1 MTLDRF
7 LVSFPKLAKYDK
19 PASVQVSFGF
29 PLPAGYSAEKLA
41 SCELSGEK
49 GPVEHSKFRP
59 LAHWPDGSIKWV
71 LVDASLSPKEA
82 TGTLRLRTHDS
93 AKQLKPRTSDINL
106 RTVTLVRQGV
116 RITRSAENTK
126 ASGIDLRFEVTG
138 PWGEFSLINDAAKLR
153 SSARELYTHFE
164 VDTSFSPTGLRYPVE
179 VRLRGKAWRNGQVD
193 LSCTICN
200 TNPSNHPGGNWGLGE
215 KGAVLIENF
224 SVVVAPTDA
233 QPSNRPHKA
242 NKIVVRSAVDATTQT
257 ASQSLHLFQA
267 SSGGKN
273 WKSPTH
279 VVADGSIP
287 LPFCGYRL
295 KLDDNQVEG
304 LRATP
309 YVALQ
314 NGEQTIGIAAR
325 RFWENFPCAIRS
337 DGSCIDIAL
346 FPKESGYPHEL
357 QGGEQKTFEWAIYD
371 GDIASEDAP
380 LDGYLLN
387 PIPVFSSDYTESTT
401 AVSDVVASLAD
412 SPAGVL
418 YESLIN
424 QAIVGND
431 TFVDKREAI
440 DEYGWRN
447 FGDVYSDHE
456 AVFHKGPSPLI
467 AHLNNQYDC
476 AWGFAIQFL
485 RSGDTRWFEQM
496 IDMANHAW
504 DIDTYHTTQDR
515 HPYNLGLHW
524 HTFHYANAGTGTHRG
539 YPKTLLVE
547 ELSAEGADLDSMG
560 STGKSLKKVYGK
572 GGGPSAS
579 HMYSTGWMLAYYLTG
594 EPRYKEAAINL
605 ANYVLELEDGAQT
618 RFRLLSS
625 RPTGYATSSSY
636 EYYGPGRASGNA
648 IHVLLT
654 GYELTGEPKY
664 LEMVNYLM
672 RRCVHPDQ
680 DLDSLDLLNAELRW
694 FYTMHLQA
702 QCRLIDLLET
712 MPGQEENHKYAV
724 ACLLHYARWMLKN
737 ERPTLDCP
745 EHLQYPTE
753 TWAAQDIRKWHI
765 LAYAARW
772 CPTREE
778 GSAMMQKADWFYDY
792 VMRTLD
798 GFPTKS
804 LCRPVVLLMV
814 CGWQRESLIRDFD
827 RLAPKQIQLPSQW
840 PEQQPFI
847 PQRREAIA
855 RAKKIILAGG
865 VVGLV
870 SLAALGWVL
879 INALWK

>member
-7 LVSFPKLAKYDK
+7 LVSFPKLANFDK

-41 SCELSGEK
+41 SYELSGEK

-82 TGTLRLRTHDS
+82 TGTLRLRTNDGARQPES
-93 AKQLKPRTSDINL
+93 TKKDINL

-138 PWGEFSLINDAAKLR
+138 AWGEFSLINDTAKLR
-153 SSARELYTHFE
+153 SSARELFTHFE

-200 TNPSNHPGGNWGLGE
+200 TNPSNHPGGNWDLGE

-224 SVVVAPTDA
+224 SVVVTPTDA
-233 QPSNRPHKA
+233 QPANRPHNA
-242 NKIVVRSAVDATTQT
+242 NKIVVRPAVDAMTQT

-273 WKSPTH
+273 WKSSTH

-295 KLDDNQVEG
+295 KLDDKQVEG

-314 NGEQTIGIAAR
+314 NGEQTIGVAAR

-605 ANYVLELEDGAQT
+605 ANYALELEDGAQT

-737 ERPTLDCP
+737 ERPTLDRP

-865 VVGLV
+865 VV
-870 SLAALGWVL
+870 SLALIAALGWVL

>member
-1 MTLDRF
+1 MTLERF
-7 LVSFPKLAKYDK
+7 LVSFPNLAKYDK

-41 SCELSGEK
+41 SYELSGEK

-138 PWGEFSLINDAAKLR
+138 PWGEFSLISDTAKLR

-200 TNPSNHPGGNWGLGE
+200 TNPSNHPGGNWDLGE
-215 KGAVLIENF
+215 NGAVLIENF
-224 SVVVAPTDA
+224 SVVVTPTDA
-233 QPSNRPHKA
+233 QPSNWHDA
-242 NKIVVRSAVDATTQT
+242 NKIVVRPAVDAMTQT

-295 KLDDNQVEG
+295 KLDDKQVEG

-346 FPKESGYPHEL
+346 FPKESDYPHEL

-371 GDIASEDAP
+371 GEIASEDAP

-412 SPAGVL
+412 SPAGDL

-515 HPYNLGLHW
+515 HPYNLGMHW
-524 HTFHYANAGTGTHRG
+524 HTFHYANASTGTHRG

-605 ANYVLELEDGAQT
+605 ANYALELEDGAQT

-654 GYELTGEPKY
+654 GYELTGDPKY

-712 MPGQEENHKYAV
+712 IPGQEENHKYAV
-724 ACLLHYARWMLKN
+724 ASLLHYARWMLKN
-737 ERPTLDCP
+737 ERPTLDHP

-814 CGWQRESLIRDFD
+814 CGWQRESLVRDFD